1 MRKVCS
7 RSDLPSVANNSHRL
21 ERNDSLPNQE
31 DTVFDYGYAGK
42 GIIVGVFLATLLVF
56 PVKGNGEE
64 STATTSEKNSE
75 VQQSTD
81 ADSGLTMSDVM
92 TWAQR
97 FGNRVGENISEATSK
112 TVSAIK
118 NATSDTKQ
126 DSQSKD
132 SP

>member
-1 MRKVCS
+1 M
-7 RSDLPSVANNSHRL
+7 
-21 ERNDSLPNQE
+21 
-31 DTVFDYGYAGK
+31 
-42 GIIVGVFLATLLVF
+42 ATLLVF

-81 ADSGLTMSDVM
+81 ANSGLTMSDVM
-92 TWAQR
+92 TWVQR

-112 TVSAIK
+112 TASAIK
-118 NATSDTKQ
+118 KATSDNSPE
-126 DSQSKD
+126 DQSEG

>member
-1 MRKVCS
+1 MRKECS
-7 RSDLPSVANNSHRL
+7 RSDLPSVDITSNRL
-21 ERNDSLPNQE
+21 EHNDSLPTQE
-31 DTVFDYGYAGK
+31 DTVLDCGYAGK
-42 GIIVGVFLATLLVF
+42 GIIVGVFLAALLVF

-64 STATTSEKNSE
+64 STATISEKNSE

-92 TWAQR
+92 SWVRR

-112 TVSAIK
+112 TASAIK
-118 NATSDTKQ
+118 NATSDNKQ
-126 DSQSKD
+126 ESPSKD

>member
-1 MRKVCS
+1 
-7 RSDLPSVANNSHRL
+7 
-21 ERNDSLPNQE
+21 
-31 DTVFDYGYAGK
+31 VFDCGYARK
-42 GIIVGVFLATLLVF
+42 GIIVGVFLAALLVF

-81 ADSGLTMSDVM
+81 EDSGLTMSDVM
-92 TWAQR
+92 TWVQR

-112 TVSAIK
+112 TASAIK
-118 NATSDTKQ
+118 NATSDNTPE
-126 DSQSKD
+126 DQSEG

>member
-1 MRKVCS
+1 M
-7 RSDLPSVANNSHRL
+7 
-21 ERNDSLPNQE
+21 
-31 DTVFDYGYAGK
+31 FDYGYAGK
-42 GIIVGVFLATLLVF
+42 GIIVGVFLTTLLVF

-92 TWAQR
+92 TWVQR
-97 FGNRVGENISEATSK
+97 FGNRVGDNLSEAASK
-112 TVSAIK
+112 TASAVK

-126 DSQSKD
+126 ESSSED